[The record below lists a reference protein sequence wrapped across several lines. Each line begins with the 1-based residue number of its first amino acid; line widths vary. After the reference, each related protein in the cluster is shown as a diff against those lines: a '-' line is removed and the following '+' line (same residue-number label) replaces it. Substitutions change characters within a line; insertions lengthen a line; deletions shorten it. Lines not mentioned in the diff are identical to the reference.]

1 MFKRMSILVR
11 RATDDRSQ
19 FAEKWQSHGGLVSR
33 LRQIRSYVQNHV
45 VEEFASAEAPP
56 LRADGIVELWFDNAA
71 AMAEAFASDLATPIK
86 LDEPNF
92 LGHGTGYVIAEAS
105 PVRSAEQ
112 GNKLVV
118 ALRAADRALAE
129 KVTDSVQSM
138 PGCTEVVRDDV
149 ASLIAR
155 PEFREGPQPVD
166 AFLHASF
173 EDVAAAQRAGR
184 LITDTASGASLA
196 VFRVRTV
203 TMI

>member
-45 VEEFASAEAPP
+45 VEEFAAAAPM
-56 LRADGIVELWFDNAA
+56 RADGIVELWFDSAA
-71 AMAEAFASDLATPIK
+71 AMAEAFASDLAKPIK

-105 PVRSAEQ
+105 PVRTAEQ

-118 ALRAADRALAE
+118 ALRAADPALAE
-129 KVTDSVQSM
+129 KVTDSVRSM